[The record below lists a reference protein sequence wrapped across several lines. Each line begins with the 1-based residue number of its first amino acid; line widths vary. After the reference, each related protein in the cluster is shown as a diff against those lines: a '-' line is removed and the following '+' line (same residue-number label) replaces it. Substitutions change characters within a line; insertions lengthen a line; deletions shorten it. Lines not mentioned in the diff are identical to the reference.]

1 MEWIDGPVVD
11 HPETVI
17 TSMRGELQPACVPL
31 YTKGGV
37 IEESVLEIGFM
48 ILTIG
53 DTLWTWNDE
62 ESWRPP
68 KLRLAR

>member
-17 TSMRGELQPACVPL
+17 TSMRCKLKPAGIPL

-37 IEESVLEIGFM
+37 IEESVLEIQA
-48 ILTIG
+48 T
-53 DTLWTWNDE
+53 
-62 ESWRPP
+62 RY
-68 KLRLAR
+68 